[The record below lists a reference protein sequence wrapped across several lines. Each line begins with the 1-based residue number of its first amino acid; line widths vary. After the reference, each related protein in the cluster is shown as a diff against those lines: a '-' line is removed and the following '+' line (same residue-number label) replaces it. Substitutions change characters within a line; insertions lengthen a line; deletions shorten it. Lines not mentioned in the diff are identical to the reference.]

1 MKNERLLQKGVKFN
15 DSILV
20 FGGDF
25 QDGFEKYSCK
35 DRKWRD
41 LQFSYSEFIAVD
53 DINPYQMATE
63 TLEVVY
69 DEALLAKDTNAA
81 ADFQRYHIFGDDNF
95 PCILELN
102 LNKFVLKK
110 RPVPMAM
117 RLRCLM
123 GVARIVEGMYFLC
136 GGIDSL
142 GEKPSR
148 AAYLYYAGTN
158 KALELPKM
166 ASKKHHFA
174 MCMLNKHVYLFG
186 GRGENGDILP
196 ECEMFSL

>member
-53 DINPYQMATE
+53 DINSYQMATE

-69 DEALLAKDTNAA
+69 DETLLAKDTNPA

-110 RPVPMAM
+110 RSVPMTM

-123 GVARIVEGMYFLC
+123 GVARIV
-136 GGIDSL
+136 
-142 GEKPSR
+142 
-148 AAYLYYAGTN
+148 
-158 KALELPKM
+158 
-166 ASKKHHFA
+166 
-174 MCMLNKHVYLFG
+174 
-186 GRGENGDILP
+186 
-196 ECEMFSL
+196 

>member
-1 MKNERLLQKGVKFN
+1 M
-15 DSILV
+15 V

-53 DINPYQMATE
+53 DINSYQMATE
-63 TLEVVY
+63 TLEVPY
-69 DEALLAKDTNAA
+69 DEAILAKDTISNAA
-81 ADFQRYHIFGDDNF
+81 EFERYHIFGDDNY

-102 LNKFVLKK
+102 LNKFVLRK
-110 RPVPMAM
+110 RAVPMSM
-117 RLRCLM
+117 RLRCGM
-123 GVARIVEGMYFLC
+123 GVVRVVEGKYFLC

-142 GEKPSR
+142 EEKPSR

-158 KALELPKM
+158 KAL
-166 ASKKHHFA
+166 
-174 MCMLNKHVYLFG
+174 
-186 GRGENGDILP
+186 
-196 ECEMFSL
+196 